1 MQEQEV
7 VHKPEDVDEV
17 LNEVLS
23 DAVEQTDASHAIL
36 TQNYIGLEMLHNMLL
51 LQTL

>member
-1 MQEQEV
+1 MEEQEV
-7 VHKPEDVDEV
+7 VHEDVDAV

-23 DAVEQTDASHAIL
+23 EAVEQTHASHAIL
-36 TQNYIGLEMLHNMLL
+36 TQNYCGLKMLHNMPL